1 MGKIEQRL
9 QELGIELP
17 ELPNSLGNYLPS
29 NRVGN
34 LVYTS
39 GQGSRAILG
48 KVGGDLSIED
58 GYAAAREATL
68 RCLACLQAQL
78 GTLDKVE
85 KIFKV
90 LGFIASAPGFTEQPA
105 VLNGCSDL
113 LVEVFG
119 ERGRHAR
126 SAIGAAELPE
136 GIAVEVEL
144 LVEVKGE

>member
-1 MGKIEQRL
+1 MGKIEQHL
-9 QELGIELP
+9 QALGIELP

-39 GQGSRAILG
+39 GQGSRDILG

-68 RCLACLQAQL
+68 RCLACLQAEL

-136 GIAVEVEL
+136 GIAVEVEI
-144 LVEVKGE
+144 LVQVENS

>member
-39 GQGSRAILG
+39 GQGSRGILG
-48 KVGGDLSIED
+48 KVGGDLSVED

-68 RCLACLQAQL
+68 RCLACLQAEL

-90 LGFIASAPGFTEQPA
+90 LGFITSAPGFTKQPA

-136 GIAVEVEL
+136 GIAVEVEM
-144 LVEVKGE
+144 LVQVKDE

>member
-1 MGKIEQRL
+1 MGEIEKRL
-9 QELGIELP
+9 QQLGIELP
-17 ELPNSLGNYLPS
+17 ELPNSLGNYLPT
-29 NRVGN
+29 NRVGD

-39 GQGSRAILG
+39 GQGSRAIKG

-68 RCLACLQAQL
+68 RCLACLKAEL
-78 GTLDKVE
+78 GSLDRVE

-90 LGFIASAPGFTEQPA
+90 LGFIASAPGFTAQPT

-126 SAIGAAELPE
+126 SAIGVSELPE
-136 GIAVEVEL
+136 GIAVEVEI
-144 LVEVKGE
+144 LVQVKDD

>member
-1 MGKIEQRL
+1 MGEIEKRL
-9 QELGIELP
+9 LQLGIELP
-17 ELPNSLGNYLPS
+17 EVPNPLGNYIPT

-39 GQGSRAILG
+39 GQGSRNIKG
-48 KVGGDLSIED
+48 KVGGDLSIEE

-68 RCLACLQAQL
+68 RCLACLKAEL

-85 KIFKV
+85 KVFKV
-90 LGFIASAPGFTEQPA
+90 LGFIASAPGFTAQPT

-119 ERGRHAR
+119 DRGRHAR
-126 SAIGAAELPE
+126 SAIGVSELPQ
-136 GIAVEVEL
+136 GIAVEVEM
-144 LVEVKGE
+144 LVQVRDE